1 MAGCVRK
8 CLCLRP
14 LLALLVGCFCL
25 FLPGCGAKLP
35 DSGTLPSVTV
45 PKDTSYYLEV
55 STEEVQKKGLPVDGL
70 TAAIKEQLQTAGE
83 MEAASGPGPGTLAVR
98 VDVRDI
104 YLAGRT
110 SKNYLTTVGSTT
122 VSLTVGAVLG
132 AVVGAAHGLMNSVC
146 FCIAP
151 SAIAGAVLGAATGAT
166 LGYVMSADSRETKE
180 IWAMRAG
187 VGMAWHDTPDT
198 LEEVVVSTGPDGV
211 SSRTEVVPMLEKA
224 LAQRIRAALMSTPA
238 SP

>member
-1 MAGCVRK
+1 M
-8 CLCLRP
+8 
-14 LLALLVGCFCL
+14 
-25 FLPGCGAKLP
+25 
-35 DSGTLPSVTV
+35 
-45 PKDTSYYLEV
+45 
-55 STEEVQKKGLPVDGL
+55 
-70 TAAIKEQLQTAGE
+70 
-83 MEAASGPGPGTLAVR
+83 
-98 VDVRDI
+98 DVRDI

>member
-70 TAAIKEQLQTAGE
+70 TAAIKEELQRKSIMRPADSADARALVVKLEVREMFRAG
-83 MEAASGPGPGTLAVR
+83 
-98 VDVRDI
+98 
-104 YLAGRT
+104 
-110 SKNYLTTVGSTT
+110 T
-122 VSLTVGAVLG
+122 VSSGRPDWPFDSDVVRRATKAGPLIGPALG
-132 AVVGAAHGLMNSVC
+132 SGLIIS
-146 FCIAP
+146 
-151 SAIAGAVLGAATGAT
+151 
-166 LGYVMSADSRETKE
+166 
-180 IWAMRAG
+180 
-187 VGMAWHDTPDT
+187 
-198 LEEVVVSTGPDGV
+198 
-211 SSRTEVVPMLEKA
+211 
-224 LAQRIRAALMSTPA
+224 IRFKKK
-238 SP
+238 